1 VGTIPLSPVGELG
14 ATTGATEFGIAVE
27 EDGMA
32 SWANFVGSA
41 TAAGAANG
49 DAEPGDAEATAGLT
63 GFAGLIE
70 VARVP
75 GSADATLTGS
85 AAAGADGAVAAATG
99 AFEVCA
105 VAETA
110 VTGAAASTGPLPV
123 SAG

>member
-1 VGTIPLSPVGELG
+1 LSPVGELG

-27 EDGMA
+27 EDGMD
-32 SWANFVGSA
+32 SWANFVGSS
-41 TAAGAANG
+41 TAAGAAKG
-49 DAEPGDAEATAGLT
+49 DAEAGGAEATAGLT

-85 AAAGADGAVAAATG
+85 AAAGETDGAVVAATG
-99 AFEVCA
+99 AVEVCA
-105 VAETA
+105 VAEAA